1 MSCSSIRGGGGK
13 RYRSTERRRC
23 SRLPKQIVHHN
34 ISLSNNTQ
42 ANKPLFRMLAY
53 KHSASYLSHVFHI
66 TSGNDDGTFDV
77 AKTRKDGRIAGIV
90 FPTRQLV
97 GPKDYT
103 LDLTLKMTRRRK
115 YITLVARLYIYV
127 SEFSFWWRRL
137 DDFAVKLR
145 QRWTIER
152 AAGFDC
158 CIYLM
163 QLWMMFALL

>member
-1 MSCSSIRGGGGK
+1 MSCSSIRSVVGAAGNK

-34 ISLSNNTQ
+34 ISLSNDTE

-53 KHSASYLSHVFHI
+53 KHSSSYLTHVFEI
-66 TSGNDDGTFDV
+66 TRGNDDGAFAV

-90 FPTRQLV
+90 FPTVDLA
-97 GPKDYT
+97 GPRDYE

-127 SEFSFWWRRL
+127 SEFAF
-137 DDFAVKLR
+137 
-145 QRWTIER
+145 
-152 AAGFDC
+152 
-158 CIYLM
+158 
-163 QLWMMFALL
+163 